1 MEQLKLGGNND
12 LALASIVSPHQ
23 KPDISSRLLQ
33 AKESLNAWKK
43 LVEAGKVEPLV
54 IKLDSLPEMRG
65 KVRMLTL
72 AEQEQLLAGNDMI
85 GDYVRRI
92 LATIPEPSNDKNT

>member
-1 MEQLKLGGNND
+1 MEQLKFGGD
-12 LALASIVSPHQ
+12 SGLASASTASLHQ

-33 AKESLNAWKK
+33 AKESLSAWTK

-54 IKLDSLPEMRG
+54 VKLDSLPEMRG
-65 KVRMLTL
+65 KVRLLTQ
-72 AEQEQLLAGNDMI
+72 AEQEQLLAANDII

-92 LATIPEPSNDKNT
+92 LATMPDPSNDKNT

>member
-1 MEQLKLGGNND
+1 MEQLKFGGDSD
-12 LALASIVSPHQ
+12 LASASTVSLHR

-33 AKESLNAWKK
+33 AKESLSAWTK

-54 IKLDSLPEMRG
+54 VKLDSLPEMRG
-65 KVRMLTL
+65 KVRLLTQ

-92 LATIPEPSNDKNT
+92 LATMPDPSNDKNT